1 MPSPAFPVLQNSVK
15 MTLEPPKGLKANVF
29 GTLKDFND
37 ELFESCNQVDSYKKL
52 CFSLAWFHAVMQE
65 RRTFGPLGWN
75 IAYDFSNSDRDCSLK
90 QLKEFLNKYDFV
102 PYKVIV
108 ELTGDVNYGGRI
120 TDDWDRRCMNT
131 LLKEYVCLNAME
143 DNHQFS
149 ADPNYLQP
157 PIGNHESYLECVK
170 QWPYQ
175 PSPEAFGL
183 HENAD
188 ITCAQN
194 EVKQLFETVLS
205 LQPRVSSG
213 GGLKREDIID
223 ELAANI
229 FVKVLSPWQMLDIV
243 TMYPVMYEESMNTV
257 LQQECIRYNKLLV
270 IIRQTLEDVCK
281 ALKGLV
287 VMSAELDALST
298 SIFNNQVRACGK
310 AKHIPV

>member
-1 MPSPAFPVLQNSVK
+1 
-15 MTLEPPKGLKANVF
+15 
-29 GTLKDFND
+29 
-37 ELFESCNQVDSYKKL
+37 
-52 CFSLAWFHAVMQE
+52 
-65 RRTFGPLGWN
+65 
-75 IAYDFSNSDRDCSLK
+75 
-90 QLKEFLNKYDFV
+90 
-102 PYKVIV
+102 
-108 ELTGDVNYGGRI
+108 
-120 TDDWDRRCMNT
+120 MNT

-188 ITCAQN
+188 ISCAQN

-229 FVKVLSPWQMLDIV
+229 LVKVPSPWQMLDIV
-243 TMYPVMYEESMNTV
+243 KMYPVMYEESMNTV